1 MTAPMEEARRQ
12 AAVDLC
18 IEMLA
23 EKSVHLRR
31 TAAWELGSLGD
42 RRATPHL
49 IACLEDPDWECR
61 HYTVMALGRLADPA
75 TVPVLEEL
83 LSGDYL
89 SEANAGAAGPAPRKL
104 AEHLKDD
111 ILYAITCA
119 ATAQETNE

>member
-1 MTAPMEEARRQ
+1 MTAPMDEARRQ

-18 IEMLA
+18 IEMLG

-49 IACLEDPDWECR
+49 IVCLQDSDWECR

-75 TVPVLEEL
+75 TIPVLEAL

-89 SEANAGAAGPAPRKL
+89 SGEGGGDAGPAPRKL
-104 AEHLKDD
+104 AEHLQDD
-111 ILYAITCA
+111 IVYAITCA

>member
-1 MTAPMEEARRQ
+1 MTAPMDEARRQ
-12 AAVDLC
+12 AAVGLC
-18 IEMLA
+18 IEMLE

-49 IACLEDPDWECR
+49 IACLQDPDWECR

-75 TVPVLEEL
+75 TVPVLEGL

-89 SEANAGAAGPAPRKL
+89 SESGCGDAGPAPRKL
-104 AEHLKDD
+104 AEHLRDD

>member
-1 MTAPMEEARRQ
+1 MDETRRQ

-18 IEMLA
+18 IEMLG

-49 IACLEDPDWECR
+49 VACLQDADWECR
-61 HYTVMALGRLADPA
+61 HYSVMALGRLADPE
-75 TVPVLEEL
+75 TVPVLEGL
-83 LSGDYL
+83 LSGDHL
-89 SEANAGAAGPAPRKL
+89 SEVGGGDAGPAPRKL
-104 AEHLKDD
+104 AEHLRDD